1 MPLFLDLGSHHFGD
15 TMTARDYRLVAA
27 ILPLAIVTHQ
37 LAAQA
42 PSRLDAGGGAGGS
55 VFGWQPRVGI
65 GAELPVASLGA
76 ATISWRGALD
86 RVTSSN
92 GSSPFE
98 LVSGA
103 RVTLSSA
110 SSGWWV
116 GGDVVR
122 RSGFKDAVEQPR
134 IETGGWRRIG
144 SFVLTVSG
152 ARRSTSSLSAYSV
165 RRVNSYFKYLDTLT
179 GRWDST
185 LVTQTFGDSSRG
197 SDQHRWAETEAGLLW
212 EGQRISASLAIGGR
226 IASRDV
232 PSAAWGSASLIVR
245 LASPISLVL
254 GAGGASG
261 AHFVLNSEH
270 RFVSAGLRV
279 TPWRSTPSTP
289 TTSLPAA
296 SSPAAPRAFTVNR
309 VREGIYRLVLSAPL
323 AESVEVS
330 GDFTNW
336 KAVALVRGAGGAW
349 SITLPLARG
358 THRVNARIDGG
369 RWIVPPGLTTMTDDF
384 AGEVG
389 LLVIEQP
396 RGLEDTSK

>member
-1 MPLFLDLGSHHFGD
+1 
-15 TMTARDYRLVAA
+15 MTARDYRLAAA
-27 ILPLAIVTHQ
+27 ILPFVIAAHRV
-37 LAAQA
+37 AAQE
-42 PSRLDAGGGAGGS
+42 PTRLDAGGGTGGS

-65 GAELPVASLGA
+65 GAELPVIASGDA
-76 ATISWRGALD
+76 SVSWRGALD
-86 RVTSSN
+86 RVAASN

-103 RVTLSSA
+103 RVTLASA
-110 SSGWWV
+110 SSGWWL
-116 GGDVVR
+116 GGDIVR
-122 RSGFKDAVEQPR
+122 RNGFKDAVEQPR

-144 SFVLTVSG
+144 NFVLSVSG
-152 ARRSTSSLSAYSV
+152 ARRSTSSLGATGV
-165 RRVNSYFKYLDTLT
+165 RRVTSYVKYLDTLT

-185 LVTQTFGDSSRG
+185 MVTQTFGDSSRG
-197 SDQHRWAETEAGLLW
+197 TDQQRWAETEAGLLW
-212 EGQRISASLAIGGR
+212 EGRRVSASVAIGGR
-226 IASRDV
+226 FASRDV

-245 LASPISLVL
+245 LASPISFVV

-289 TTSLPAA
+289 TAAVPARSVDA
-296 SSPAAPRAFTVNR
+296 TVRAFTVDR
-309 VREGIYRLVLSAPL
+309 VREGVYRLVVSAPL
-323 AESVEVS
+323 AQSVELS

-336 KAVALVRGAGGAW
+336 KPVVLVRGAGGAW
-349 SITLPLARG
+349 SIILPLGRG

-369 RWIVPPGLTTMTDDF
+369 QWIVPPGLTTMTDDF

-389 LLVIEQP
+389 LLVIEP
-396 RGLEDTSK
+396 SRGPEDTSK